1 MTNSQADAN
10 KTHQFQHCGIGNVYD
25 MMSLI
30 PLSVWKMWTRENP
43 HTLKRLYIG
52 AATVESQFVI
62 KARLEINKPR
72 NSASRYMCVETN
84 MAKLI
89 SLLFIPV

>member
-1 MTNSQADAN
+1 MTTSQANAN
-10 KTHQFQHCGIGNVYD
+10 KTRQFQHCGTGSVYD

-30 PLSVWKMWTRENP
+30 LLSVLKMWTRENP
-43 HTLKRLYIG
+43 HTLRRLYIG

-72 NSASRYMCVETN
+72 NSASIYMCMEAN
-84 MAKLI
+84 IAKLI